1 MIKIFL
7 PDCLILTVALK
18 MFKPSFL
25 TICLVLALAAV
36 ISAEDNVPLIKTAME
51 VLARATSSSQVL
63 SFNLTGDFNTR
74 IS

>member
-1 MIKIFL
+1 M

-74 IS
+74 DLIKSWR